1 MINLRKSVSPPPTTT
16 CKKTCPRTI
25 LPPPFFSFSGSLPL
39 TPPVEVIKIYFPS
52 LFEGVGGGGGG
63 SNYASA
69 QSPCQN
75 GNFVNTS
82 KKSCSALF
90 HVDLF

>member
-1 MINLRKSVSPPPTTT
+1 MINLRKSVSPPPP
-16 CKKTCPRTI
+16 CKKICPCTI

-52 LFEGVGGGGGG
+52 LFKGVWGRGE

-82 KKSCSALF
+82 KK
-90 HVDLF
+90 VM

>member
-1 MINLRKSVSPPPTTT
+1 MINLRKSVSPPPTNP

-39 TPPVEVIKIYFPS
+39 TPLGRMGGGGVIKIYCPS
-52 LFEGVGGGGGG
+52 LFKVVGGEWGQTILVP
-63 SNYASA
+63 SLPAIL
-69 QSPCQN
+69 
-75 GNFVNTS
+75 T

-90 HVDLF
+90 HIDLF